1 MGKKVVVV
9 IIIAM
14 LIFALPA
21 IPTAAF
27 PVGIRIDG
35 ELRTFQPG
43 ALLIQGRTMVPV
55 RFVVEDMALNGTVYW
70 DAALKKVAM
79 DCKGKYIEFII
90 GSREAKV
97 DGVKK
102 SFEVAPLIYKDRTY
116 VPLRF
121 LAETLGAAVSWDG
134 SRREVN
140 LSFNYRPEVF
150 AYYYYTPWDEFAG
163 NVDLFTDVSF
173 RWFET
178 DSKGELRYEYQD
190 QYHQVLQYTRQ
201 RGIRTHLGVALMDK
215 EALHALLANK
225 NYRQYLIQQLTQK
238 VTADKYDGVNIDFE
252 FIPPADA
259 QYFTQFLKELKAA
272 LGPGKMLSVA
282 VFART
287 GKESWPVAYQ
297 YKEIGQIADR
307 VVVMAYDYCYAGSGP
322 GPVAPLWWVKEVKDY
337 MLANLPREKIL
348 LGLPTYGY
356 DWTAKG
362 NAVAIT
368 APKLAA
374 IKSKYQVTGGFDTA
388 SMSPYYTYYD
398 EKGRQHTIWLEN
410 RTSLNEKFK
419 LAVNDRL
426 GGIAFWR
433 IGNGFDDLYQVLGQ

>member
-150 AYYYYTPWDEFAG
+150 AYYYTPWMNLLEM
-163 NVDLFTDVSF
+163 LTCS
-173 RWFET
+173 
-178 DSKGELRYEYQD
+178 
-190 QYHQVLQYTRQ
+190 
-201 RGIRTHLGVALMDK
+201 LMS
-215 EALHALLANK
+215 L
-225 NYRQYLIQQLTQK
+225 
-238 VTADKYDGVNIDFE
+238 
-252 FIPPADA
+252 
-259 QYFTQFLKELKAA
+259 
-272 LGPGKMLSVA
+272 
-282 VFART
+282 
-287 GKESWPVAYQ
+287 
-297 YKEIGQIADR
+297 
-307 VVVMAYDYCYAGSGP
+307 
-322 GPVAPLWWVKEVKDY
+322 PLV
-337 MLANLPREKIL
+337 
-348 LGLPTYGY
+348 
-356 DWTAKG
+356 
-362 NAVAIT
+362 
-368 APKLAA
+368 
-374 IKSKYQVTGGFDTA
+374 
-388 SMSPYYTYYD
+388 
-398 EKGRQHTIWLEN
+398 
-410 RTSLNEKFK
+410 
-419 LAVNDRL
+419 
-426 GGIAFWR
+426 
-433 IGNGFDDLYQVLGQ
+433 